1 VAAYTF
7 IGLLLALACLAGLA
21 GLLLLVNPSLRQG
34 AGYTGALDAVA
45 RGYLVA
51 VPFTLLALLADLA
64 FGWGAATAFIQA
76 AIMTS
81 GAAVGAELMRRS
93 GQKIT
98 YMLAPMAGAFAFS
111 IIWIAYSS
119 IFTKED
125 SPAYMRCSLP
135 HSYPAGA
142 ALLPA
147 AARPFLRAAERG
159 GFERKIYHLDGL
171 PR

>member
-1 VAAYTF
+1 MDKAQAERITSGICVLSCFAILSWLNGRYVGSGAGQVAAYTF
-7 IGLLLALACLAGLA
+7 IGLLLALSCLAGLA

-51 VPFTLLALLADLA
+51 VPFTLLALLAYLA

-81 GAAVGAELMRRS
+81 GAAVGAELMRRA

-98 YMLAPMAGAFAFS
+98 LMIAPMAGAFAFS
-111 IIWIAYSS
+111 IIWIAYSA
-119 IFTKED
+119 IFTK
-125 SPAYMRCSLP
+125 AV
-135 HSYPAGA
+135 G
-142 ALLPA
+142 
-147 AARPFLRAAERG
+147 
-159 GFERKIYHLDGL
+159 
-171 PR
+171 